1 MFKQMLAVSVYGEN
15 SGLMECLPA
24 GHLAMKFKKLIHVL
38 LLIDLCYANLCGFLL
53 CWFSIVAKLFFC
65 S

>member
-38 LLIDLCYANLCGFLL
+38 LLIDLCLPIYVVSCCVGSL
-53 CWFSIVAKLFFC
+53 
-65 S
+65 